1 MSHTAGGR
9 GSPFITVA
17 IIFVEPTIVPAP
29 YSHPLILL
37 HALPLTSPLP
47 AEETG
52 SAPKTIV
59 YQLDE
64 GIYGIFNSVLFDN
77 TCPTPVLQK
86 VSHWG
91 LFSVVWM
98 CLNNIFV

>member
-9 GSPFITVA
+9 GSPFITIA
-17 IIFVEPTIVPAP
+17 IIFVESTSVPAP
-29 YSHPLILL
+29 YFLPPPPPILL
-37 HALPLTSPLP
+37 LALPLASPFP

-52 SAPKTIV
+52 SAPKAIV

-91 LFSVVWM
+91 LFQLCGCV
-98 CLNNIFV
+98 